1 MIKRSVIS
9 ALLLGLCACS
19 GDIQTEPDTELG
31 FEPMPPQGE
40 NAVIYPAAHVVTM
53 AEQGVAEAV
62 AVRDGFII
70 AVGTLEE
77 VQGDLPGADT
87 NFIFE
92 DKTIVPGLIDPHVH
106 MGLSSLQYATPLTP
120 PWPMATPDGMVRGL
134 PTRDAFFER
143 LAEIEADAP
152 AGEPLIVYGFHNLVH
167 GDLTKSDLD
176 AITTDRPLV
185 IWHYSSHDFYLNSAA
200 LDWAGI
206 EASLHERFE
215 GVDLD
220 ASGELTGRIYED
232 AIPEL
237 MNAIGPILLAP
248 TRLAEGLEGFSELL
262 RAGGVTTVADL
273 GYGIFTIPLEN
284 ANIAGNWRSIDH
296 AGYRLYLVPE
306 HRAFEHAYGDAR
318 VETVLGMV
326 FGDIAVPAPVL
337 PQVKFFTDA
346 AYYSQTMRVSEPG
359 YLSGQSQGTQ
369 GLWVLK
375 PDEIVPTIQPYW
387 DAGLSVRIHSNG
399 DAAQT
404 ATLDALEVLRPSDAE
419 RKFVFEHA
427 GLFSP
432 EQVERAS
439 ELGAAISAASH
450 YVFYLGEAYQSP
462 LGPDRGNWILP
473 LASLSEAGVPVT
485 LHSDAPLAPP
495 LPLRAAS
502 VHMLRSTREGG
513 ELTPSEK
520 LSAQEALESITIDAA
535 YALGLEDELGSIE
548 IGKRADF
555 TILGANPLETSGA
568 AWSDIEVWGVIIDGE
583 RRPLNA
589 D

>member
-1 MIKRSVIS
+1 MIKRSAIS
-9 ALLLGLCACS
+9 ALLFGLCACS
-19 GDIQTEPDTELG
+19 GEIEIEQT
-31 FEPMPPQGE
+31 PMSGE
-40 NAVIYPAAHVVTM
+40 GAVIYPAAHVVTM
-53 AEQGVAEAV
+53 AEPGVTEAV

-70 AVGTLEE
+70 AVGTLETL
-77 VQGDLPGADT
+77 QGDLPGADT
-87 NFIFE
+87 DLTFE

-120 PWPMATPDGMVRGL
+120 PWPMATPTGMVRGL
-134 PTRDAFFER
+134 PTRAAFFER
-143 LAEIEADAP
+143 LAEIDAETP

-185 IWHYSSHDFYLNSAA
+185 IWHYSSHDFYLNSAG
-200 LDWAGI
+200 LKWAGVD
-206 EASLHERFE
+206 ASLHERFE

-220 ASGELTGRIYED
+220 ETGELTGRIYED

-248 TRLAEGLEGFSELL
+248 NRLAEGLEGFSELL

-306 HRAFEHAYGDAR
+306 HRAFAHAFGEDR

-326 FGDIAVPAPVL
+326 SGAVEAPAPVL

-346 AYYSQTMRVSEPG
+346 AFYSQTMRVSEPG
-359 YLSGQSQGTQ
+359 YLSGQSEGTQ

-375 PDEIVPTIQPYW
+375 PDEIAPTIQPYW

-404 ATLDALEVLRPSDAE
+404 ATLNALEVLRPSDAD

-432 EQVERAS
+432 EQIARAS

-462 LGPDRGNWILP
+462 LGPDRGDWILP

-513 ELTPSEK
+513 ELTPGEK
-520 LSAQEALESITIDAA
+520 LSAEEALESVTIDAA
-535 YALGLEDELGSIE
+535 YALGLEDQLGSIE

-555 TILGANPLETSGA
+555 TILGANPLETPGA
-568 AWSDIEVWGVIIDGE
+568 AWPDIEVWGVMIDGE
-583 RRPLNA
+583 QRPINPG
-589 D
+589 